1 MLGGWAGAFLL
12 PIGIIAYYNTKSI
25 PKRINLTTK
34 SGIRWYHARWENQEE
49 KAYMVEEAYM
59 VVAEKKKGRSKGIML
74 PNLKKW
80 RERRGLSQRELEEKS
95 GVGHD
100 RISLLETGKSG
111 AQGRTVRKLANA
123 LGVETEDLV
132 G

>member
-1 MLGGWAGAFLL
+1 M
-12 PIGIIAYYNTKSI
+12 GIIAYYNTKSI
-25 PKRINLTTK
+25 PKYINLATK
-34 SGIRWYHARWENQEE
+34 LGVSWYHARWDNQE
-49 KAYMVEEAYM
+49 KEAYM
-59 VVAEKKKGRSKGIML
+59 VVAEKKGRSKGIML

>member
-1 MLGGWAGAFLL
+1 
-12 PIGIIAYYNTKSI
+12 
-25 PKRINLTTK
+25 
-34 SGIRWYHARWENQEE
+34 
-49 KAYMVEEAYM
+49 M
-59 VVAEKKKGRSKGIML
+59 VVTEKNKGRSKGIML

>member
-1 MLGGWAGAFLL
+1 
-12 PIGIIAYYNTKSI
+12 
-25 PKRINLTTK
+25 
-34 SGIRWYHARWENQEE
+34 
-49 KAYMVEEAYM
+49 MVEEAYM